1 MSRTSPPAAGHQFK
15 LMWAVVPDHTINVC
29 VSVWGP
35 VKRWTRLG
43 LPVREL
49 HVHAPSQRAMQAD
62 TITESLPTL
71 SGGVWQERRVECR
84 YYWIQLTDTD
94 PMPARPLLSWL
105 GTLFGFDNTLERANN
120 SNFLPNTTR
129 IFFQKTAFIFV
140 IFFSFKSKNL
150 FII

>member
-1 MSRTSPPAAGHQFK
+1 MSRTSPPAAGHQLK
-15 LMWAVVPDHTINVC
+15 LMWAVVPDHTIDVC

-62 TITESLPTL
+62 TNTESLPTL
-71 SGGVWQERRVECR
+71 SGGVWQERRVEYR

-105 GTLFGFDNTLERANN
+105 GTLFVFDNTLERVNN
-120 SNFLPNTTR
+120 SNFLPNTLE
-129 IFFQKTAFIFV
+129 FFFKRQLLFLWF
-140 IFFSFKSKNL
+140 FFSFKSKNL